1 MKRYIKSDATDD
13 IITPAYSDYFDALED
28 LLDRFNVQYRDSYV
42 VNGGRIFYIEPGQVE
57 FKHPNSG
64 EYVPLLKAELYAD
77 GTVYLS
83 DKKHGGGWS
92 TIHIPLEEVFVKV
105 NDRYINYLTEDK
117 PINSS
122 RKPVKSGYKIS
133 PLEWANRWIPE
144 IYDQRKFMQL
154 CEQKGISKI
163 DSEEFFKLMDEFG
176 FKSNGK
182 IFEYDAS
189 KYLYNSR
196 KSIKSSYNSWDDFY
210 KKGCKLG
217 LDSYMNSLDELHDKY
232 GRFRDVPKEELS
244 AILKNIPDD
253 EYETYQFIEDMLDYF
268 DWYDMINSSRRPVKS
283 SFVIEHW
290 HPLLPQTQYVCVT
303 DEGFG
308 GTYNVNEAL
317 QFDTMMEAKQFIK
330 EREEYYGG
338 KLKIHEYPSYVR
350 NSRRPIKSSWLEVDV
365 MGIADRVADIEDYDE
380 ASKVLA
386 RYLNP
391 FNYGLNTRD
400 ELIKAIKHILMKQ
413 GAPSFDEDDYVR
425 YSYAGDIRSSRQIK
439 SARYIATDPE
449 SGEVLGSADTYEEA
463 VNEWGE
469 DVTITDSEAAEG
481 QGEDTGLFSSWD
493 NDTPRGEG
501 WLAHDDGKQKGECPY
516 ERGTEEYEDW
526 IDGWEAAY
534 QEVNSSRRP
543 VKSSFDDK
551 DDDTIDVEV
560 LAEELV
566 KEGYEPDIVEQ
577 IKDKWINEYS
587 ISELTDDE
595 DRDFRRDVERLALNS
610 SKEPIGDK
618 AFLSNIVSS
627 FANGSMTEEQAVK
640 RIALR
645 NNCNQAFARNILS
658 SAIEDSTL
666 IQSGTMEIAEDLNKD
681 FNVDGDIES
690 WSEDYIPESGKAN
703 TIGGEILRA
712 TAQIANRF
720 YNDGDKIGI
729 GNGKETVNPAA
740 RYIIENAV
748 ELTGVP
754 DELQDMLNNNSD
766 INISDESYE
775 EWVDDFKYAIEDYL
789 RNHEELFHSPN
800 KVDMWDFKDE
810 SDTKVA
816 VDDIFIED
824 EDGSRYF
831 FQGGPEGWH
840 CYDIYYANNPKYN
853 VGDIVNSEDVKTAGG
868 DTDEEFVTF
877 SIDGFTYSAE
887 LYDND
892 EYEITDIDFD
902 GQLVHKDEEWSTEE
916 LEKYQIYDS
925 SNNSEL
931 SIEDLY

>member
-1 MKRYIKSDATDD
+1 MQTKTYKEWWNSINDYMAHMLMKEGYNHNKVYNIG
-13 IITPAYSDYFDALED
+13 I
-28 LLDRFNVQYRDSYV
+28 
-42 VNGGRIFYIEPGQVE
+42 VE
-57 FKHPNSG
+57 LRAAG
-64 EYVPLLKAELYAD
+64 E
-77 GTVYLS
+77 
-83 DKKHGGGWS
+83 
-92 TIHIPLEEVFVKV
+92 
-105 NDRYINYLTEDK
+105 EDK
-117 PINSS
+117 
-122 RKPVKSGYKIS
+122 
-133 PLEWANRWIPE
+133 
-144 IYDQRKFMQL
+144 QMT
-154 CEQKGISKI
+154 
-163 DSEEFFKLMDEFG
+163 MDEFVE
-176 FKSNGK
+176 F
-182 IFEYDAS
+182 IT
-189 KYLYNSR
+189 R
-196 KSIKSSYNSWDDFY
+196 KT
-210 KKGCKLG
+210 G
-217 LDSYMNSLDELHDKY
+217 
-232 GRFRDVPKEELS
+232 
-244 AILKNIPDD
+244 IP
-253 EYETYQFIEDMLDYF
+253 YF
-268 DWYDMINSSRRPVKS
+268 DRTKIKRNLMKVNSSRRPV
-283 SFVIEHW
+283 
-290 HPLLPQTQYVCVT
+290 
-303 DEGFG
+303 
-308 GTYNVNEAL
+308 
-317 QFDTMMEAKQFIK
+317 
-330 EREEYYGG
+330 
-338 KLKIHEYPSYVR
+338 
-350 NSRRPIKSSWLEVDV
+350 
-365 MGIADRVADIEDYDE
+365 
-380 ASKVLA
+380 
-386 RYLNP
+386 
-391 FNYGLNTRD
+391 
-400 ELIKAIKHILMKQ
+400 
-413 GAPSFDEDDYVR
+413 
-425 YSYAGDIRSSRQIK
+425 K

-481 QGEDTGLFSSWD
+481 QEEGGLFSSWD

-543 VKSSFDDK
+543 VKSSFDDE
-551 DDDTIDVEV
+551 DDEDYTIDVET

-566 KEGYEPDIVEQ
+566 KEGYNSDIVEEV
-577 IKDKWINEYS
+577 KDKWINEYS

-595 DRDFRRDVERLALNS
+595 DRDFRHDVEYLALNS
-610 SKEPIGDK
+610 SKKPNGDK

-627 FANGSMTEEQAVK
+627 VSTNNMTEEQAIK

-645 NNCNQAFARNILS
+645 NNCNEGFARNILS
-658 SAIEDSTL
+658 EALKDPTL
-666 IQSGTMEIAEDLNKD
+666 IQSGVMEIAEDLNKD

-690 WSEDYIPESGKAN
+690 WSEDYIPQTGKAN

-712 TAQIANRF
+712 TAQIVNRF

-748 ELTGVP
+748 ELTEVP
-754 DELQDMLNNNSD
+754 DELQDMLDNNSD
-766 INISDESYE
+766 INLSDESYE

-840 CYDIYYANNPKYN
+840 CYNIYYANNPKYN
-853 VGDIVNSEDVKTAGG
+853 VGDIVNSEDVKAAGG

-902 GQLVHKDEEWSTEE
+902 GQLVHKDEEWNTEE